1 MSDTPDDVLGPDGLL
16 ARALP
21 GFEWRP
27 AQLALARQ
35 VGQVMAQGGVLL
47 AEAGTGTGKTL
58 AYLVPAV
65 LSGRRVVVSTGT
77 RALQDQL
84 ANKDLPLLRGA
95 LPGGV
100 SSAILKGRR
109 NYLCLHRF
117 EAAPPT
123 DDPAWPALARWRHET
138 PTGDRAELAAVDENA
153 PVWDALTV
161 NAEACLGGRCPHYEA
176 CFVTRARSRAAAAD
190 VVIVNH
196 HLYFADLVVREA
208 GGAALPDHDIV
219 VFDEAHAVPDIAAV
233 FFGVQVGTG
242 RLDAWLRDAAR
253 AGVGAATVELGAVA
267 AAAAVLFETLRPPE
281 GGRAPWPDDGT
292 PAAWVDAWLALD
304 DALAEAAH
312 ALVARAGDGESV
324 ASLARRAAALRDDLA
339 RLFDP
344 TDGETAVAFREAR
357 GRGTHLGRQPVD
369 PGARLEATLYARR
382 HAVIYTSAT
391 LAVDGGFDYA
401 RRRLGAPDEAETALF
416 DSPFDHAARCRL
428 FLPADLPS
436 PGSPAHP
443 AAVAAWTERLTA
455 LTEGRAFVLFTSV
468 RNLEAVHARL
478 RDRLPWP
485 LLRQG
490 EAPRDRLLARF
501 RTTPGAVLLGT
512 ASFWEGVDVA
522 GDALSLVI
530 IDKLPFGV
538 PDDPVLQARL
548 AEARARGEDPFR
560 RVQLPGAALAL
571 KQGFGRLLRTRGDRG
586 VVAILD
592 PRLSTRG
599 YGKVLLR
606 ALPPAPVCRDPGEL
620 RAWWRA
626 DAAPPAAD

>member
-1 MSDTPDDVLGPDGLL
+1 MIETPDDVLGPNGLL
-16 ARALP
+16 ARTLP

-27 AQLALARQ
+27 AQLALAER
-35 VGQVMAQGGVLL
+35 VAAVVAEGGVLL

-65 LSGRRVVVSTGT
+65 QSGRRVVISTGT

-84 ANKDLPLLRGA
+84 ANKDLPLLRAA
-95 LPGGV
+95 LPGGI
-100 SSAILKGRR
+100 SSAVLKGRR
-109 NYLCLHRF
+109 NYLCLQRF
-117 EAAPPT
+117 EEAPPKA
-123 DDPAWPALARWRHET
+123 DVAWPALARWRAT
-138 PTGDRAELAAVDENA
+138 TATGDRAELPEVDENA

-176 CFVTRARSRAAAAD
+176 CFVTRARARAAAAD
-190 VVIVNH
+190 VVVVNH

-208 GGAALPDHDIV
+208 GGAALPDHDVV
-219 VFDEAHAVPDIAAV
+219 VFDEAHAVADIAAV

-242 RLDAWLRDAAR
+242 RVEAWLRDAGR
-253 AGVGAATVELGAVA
+253 VGGGAPRVEVGAVA
-267 AAAAVLFETLRPPE
+267 AAAAVLFEALRPPE
-281 GGRAPWPDDGT
+281 GGRAPWPDDGM

-304 DALAEAAH
+304 DALAEAAR
-312 ALVARAGDGESV
+312 ALVAGAGEGEPV
-324 ASLARRAAALRDDLA
+324 AALARRAAALRDDLA

-344 TDGETAVAFREAR
+344 HGDETAVAFREAR

-369 PGARLEATLYARR
+369 PGARLESSLYARR
-382 HAVIYTSAT
+382 HAVVFTSAT

-401 RRRLGAPDEAETALF
+401 RRRLGVPDHAAEALF
-416 DSPFDHAARCRL
+416 ESPFDHAGRARL
-428 FLPADLPS
+428 FLPADLPA
-436 PGSPAHP
+436 PGSPQHP

-455 LTEGRAFVLFTSV
+455 LTGGRAFVLFTSV
-468 RNLEAVHARL
+468 RNLAAVHARL

-490 EAPRDRLLARF
+490 EAPRDQLLTRF

-548 AEARARGEDPFR
+548 AEARDRGEDPFR

-571 KQGFGRLLRTRGDRG
+571 KQGFGRLLRTGADRG
-586 VVAILD
+586 IVAILD
-592 PRLSTRG
+592 PRLTARG

-606 ALPPAPVCRDPGEL
+606 ALPPAPVCREL
-620 RAWWRA
+620 DELAGWWRA
-626 DAAPPAAD
+626 VAEPGSPD